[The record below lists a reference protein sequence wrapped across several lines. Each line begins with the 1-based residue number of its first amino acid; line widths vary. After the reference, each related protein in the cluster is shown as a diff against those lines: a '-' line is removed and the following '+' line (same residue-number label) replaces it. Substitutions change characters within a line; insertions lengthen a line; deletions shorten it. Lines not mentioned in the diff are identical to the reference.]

1 MSRHPPQGAAVVRTD
16 ATRELARLLHRAADV
31 GGEWVAGALEE
42 ALVLGGVVDAHSAVL
57 DGCGGRTHT
66 HNDMTGMAMDGYITP
81 MLVQRQLLTS
91 NTLTMVAKAPERNCA
106 FRKLTV
112 MVHELL

>member
-1 MSRHPPQGAAVVRTD
+1 MSGHPPQGAAVVRTD

-66 HNDMTGMAMDGYITP
+66 HTGWQWMVISP
-81 MLVQRQLLTS
+81 RMLVQRQLLTS
-91 NTLTMVAKAPERNCA
+91 NTLTMVAEAPERNCA

-112 MVHELL
+112 MVQELL

>member
-1 MSRHPPQGAAVVRTD
+1 
-16 ATRELARLLHRAADV
+16 V

-66 HNDMTGMAMDGYITP
+66 HNGWQWMPYARAEATAD
-81 MLVQRQLLTS
+81 V
-91 NTLTMVAKAPERNCA
+91 
-106 FRKLTV
+106 
-112 MVHELL
+112 